1 MSTFKYEEAFKMAFE
16 LMPPTFSTLIFNNV
30 CRELEIPEEVVTS
43 SAGKHFLQRK
53 SKRVAKSLW
62 SKNSVK
68 PAEYDSRKMH
78 SMRSSVDDFPIYEK
92 ALAEM
97 PVTFTS
103 SDIASK
109 AKSMGA
115 NPKHTQQGAI
125 GFWLS
130 EREDIERL
138 TRNTWMFTHPAKAEP
153 ITLSS
158 MITEKQAVDLLKFLG
173 YRLMKPTTQWEEL

>member
-1 MSTFKYEEAFKMAFE
+1 MSTYKYEEAFKMALE
-16 LMPPTFSTLIFNNV
+16 LMPPNFSTLIFNKV

-43 SAGKHFLQRK
+43 SSVKHFLERK
-53 SKRVAKSLW
+53 SKRIAKSLW
-62 SKNSVK
+62 AKNEAK
-68 PAEYDSRKMH
+68 ATQYNSRKMH
-78 SMRSSVDDFPIYEK
+78 ASRSSINDFPIYEK

-103 SDIASK
+103 SDIANK

-130 EREDIERL
+130 DRADIERL
-138 TRNTWMFTHPAKAEP
+138 TRNTWMFVQPKQVESKQQAQCDEQ
-153 ITLSS
+153 
-158 MITEKQAVDLLKFLG
+158 QAVNLLKSLG
-173 YRLMKPTTQWEEL
+173 YRLMKPTTQWEEI